1 MSKLISQGGF
11 GCVYYPGITCN
22 GKEEKNKKYLSK
34 LQKKSFNSENEIII
48 GNIVKHIP
56 NYEIFFI
63 PVISS
68 CDIELRNI
76 SNNSILSDCEVIHN
90 VKKKHSVMKLP
101 YIKNISFYRS
111 LISNSFGKTGK
122 KKTILSIVESFTHLL
137 DAIGH
142 LQEKSIVHF
151 DLKGSNIL
159 YSIKSGYPLILDFGI
174 SIPINMLDDDNMQEY
189 FYGYIPEYYVWCL
202 DIHIINYLLYETRS
216 SLTESDV
223 KSISEEFVKS
233 NKGLKIFSREFREK
247 YRALCETY
255 MLTLVGKNKKETIE
269 LLIKNYK
276 TWDLYSLG
284 IAYLR
289 LFNYM
294 FPKQFHKNTLII
306 LFSQILLY
314 NIHPDPSQRYSL
326 EKTRSLFNNI
336 FYKVD
341 SIQEYTELIDNID
354 YSDGLNTN
362 QLIEDNKELQKLFLT
377 KNV

>member
-11 GCVYYPGITCN
+11 GCVYYPGITCK
-22 GKEEKNKKYLSK
+22 GKEEKNKKYISK
-34 LQKKSFNSENEIII
+34 LQKKSFNSDNEIII
-48 GNIVKHIP
+48 GNIVKQIP

-76 SNNSILSDCEVIHN
+76 ANHSILSECEVIRNEKH
-90 VKKKHSVMKLP
+90 KHSIMKLP
-101 YIKNISFYRS
+101 YVKNIKFYRS
-111 LISNSFGKTGK
+111 LISNSYGKTGK

-137 DAIGH
+137 SAIEH
-142 LQEKSIVHF
+142 LQEKNIVHF

-159 YSIKSGYPLILDFGI
+159 YSVKTGYPLLLDFGI
-174 SIPINMLDDDNMQEY
+174 SIPINMLDDTNMEEY

-202 DIHIINYLLYETRS
+202 DIHIINYLLYETS
-216 SLTESDV
+216 KPLTERDI
-223 KSISEEFVKS
+223 KFIAQEFVKS
-233 NKGLKIFSREFREK
+233 NKGLKIFSKEFREK
-247 YRALCETY
+247 YLVLCESH
-255 MLTLVGKNKKETIE
+255 MLTFVGKNRKETMNE
-269 LLIKNYK
+269 LLENHK
-276 TWDLYSLG
+276 TWDIYSLS
-284 IAYLR
+284 ITYLR

-314 NIHPDPSQRYSL
+314 NIHPDPRERYSL
-326 EKTRSLFNNI
+326 EKTRTLFNNI

-354 YSDGLNTN
+354 YDNELNTK
-362 QLIEDNKELQKLFLT
+362 QLVDDNNELQKLFLT
-377 KNV
+377 KKT